1 MDDNVAV
8 IGVGLGKVGEHW
20 EKSLRDLAIES
31 IWMAFEDSGIDKV
44 DALYVGNMSSGPFV
58 EQEHIGALIADFAG
72 LGPIPAVKV
81 EAACGSGGAA
91 FIEGYMGVKSGMY
104 DYVLVTGVEKM
115 TDVLPSK
122 TTSILANA
130 SDRDYEAFHGVS
142 FVALNALVMR
152 RYMHEFKVKRE
163 DLSIFPVISHKNAP
177 FSKHAM
183 YRKEISLEAVMNSPI
198 IADPL
203 SLMDCAPIC
212 DGAAS
217 VILCSEKK
225 AREFTDTPII
235 VSGVGLATD
244 TLGVH
249 DRKHMTTLSAAVEA
263 SKKAYKMAGVT
274 PKDIDIAEIH
284 DAFSIMSAL
293 SIEDMGF
300 AKKGQGTKMA
310 LEGQHYIG
318 GDLPIN
324 LYGGLKARGHPVGA
338 TGVYQIGE
346 LVYSLRGD
354 GRVDAERGLAE
365 NIGGSGATVSVC
377 VLERGD

>member
-1 MDDNVAV
+1 MNDNVAV
-8 IGVGLGKVGEHW
+8 IGVGLGNVGERW
-20 EKSLRDLAIES
+20 DKSLRELAIES
-31 IWMAFEDSGIDKV
+31 IWMAFEDSGIDNV
-44 DALYVGNMSSGPFV
+44 DALYVGNMSSGPFI
-58 EQEHIGALIADFAG
+58 EQENIGTLIADFAG
-72 LGPIPAVKV
+72 LGSIPAVKI

-91 FIEGYMGVKSGMY
+91 FIEGYMAIKSGMY
-104 DYVLVTGVEKM
+104 DCVLVTGVEKM

-152 RYMHEFKVKRE
+152 RYMHEFNVKRE

-183 YRKEISLEAVMNSPI
+183 YRKELTHQTVINSPM

-203 SLMDCAPIC
+203 TLMDCAPIC
-212 DGAAS
+212 DGSAS

-225 AREFTDTPII
+225 AREFTDAPII

-249 DRKHMTTLSAAVEA
+249 DRKQMTTLSAAVEA
-263 SKKAYKMAGVT
+263 SRKAYKMAGVT

-293 SIEDMGF
+293 SLEDLGF
-300 AKKGQGTKMA
+300 VKKGEAAKMG
-310 LEGQHYIG
+310 LEGQYYIG
-318 GDLPIN
+318 GQLPIN

-354 GRVDAERGLAE
+354 GRVDAEKGLAE
-365 NIGGSGATVSVC
+365 NIGGSGSTVSVC